1 MTDNDQK
8 MMILGMV
15 ASQGIARGP
24 AFVCPCV
31 EDNVIRRRTMS
42 DDEITQEISRFE
54 KALSE
59 AESEILNLQTGIRD
73 NLGDEEAAILEAQ
86 SLFLYDQGLR
96 DEIISRCRDEK
107 INVEAAVSDIAAK
120 WDVAFDRIE
129 SPFFRDRAADLRDV
143 TRRILDRLFHAE
155 EKRDRVPT
163 EPHIVVVRE
172 LYPTVLASLD
182 KRQVLGLIAE
192 TGGPTAHAVILARS
206 MGIPTLIYVENATT
220 RIKRDNHVIL
230 DGFSGRVFINPTE
243 SLNLEYEKFVSNIEA
258 HQQSLREEV
267 DLPTITTD
275 GVEIKL
281 NVNVGKVADARA
293 AANVRADGIGLYR
306 TEFVFLVQDHPPTE
320 EEQLDLYRK
329 TCDEMQSKE
338 VVIRVL
344 DMGSDKILPYFPLS
358 PESNPSL
365 GHRGTRLMLRHP
377 EILRPQLRA
386 ILRLSATH
394 PVSVL
399 FPMIGDV
406 EAIVE
411 SKRFVKSVQAELGA
425 EGQPFNPEIRVGAM
439 IETPAAAILAKW
451 IARESDFLSI
461 GTNDLIQYFLTS
473 DRTNTEMSSYYEP
486 VHPAVIQILKSVIDA
501 ANAEKREVSLCGE
514 MAGSPAYT
522 ELLLGLGLRSLSV
535 APNELLE
542 VKRVVRSLTMTR
554 ATERSEQILQKRMVR
569 EIKAIISEDSA
580 MMLTGDRE

>member
-1 MTDNDQK
+1 MIGNQQK
-8 MMILGMV
+8 AMILGMV

-24 AFVCPCV
+24 AFVCPCI
-31 EDNVIRRRTMS
+31 EDNVIRRRTIS
-42 DDEITQEISRFE
+42 DDEISQEISRFE
-54 KALSE
+54 RALSE
-59 AESEILNLQTGIRD
+59 AESEILNLQTEIRE
-73 NLGDEEAAILEAQ
+73 NLGDGDAAILEAQ

-96 DEIISRCRDEK
+96 DEIISRCREEK
-107 INVEAAVSDIAAK
+107 INVEAAVSDVAAN
-120 WDVAFDRIE
+120 WDAAFGRIE
-129 SPFFRDRAADLRDV
+129 SPYFRDRAADLRDV
-143 TRRILDRLFHAE
+143 TRRILDRLFD
-155 EKRDRVPT
+155 EKQRRDHGPS

-172 LYPTVLASLD
+172 LYPTILASLD

-206 MGIPTLIYVENATT
+206 MGIPTLINVDSATT
-220 RIKRDNHVIL
+220 VIKRDDQVIL
-230 DGFSGRVFINPTE
+230 DGFSGRVFINPSE
-243 SLNLEYEKFVSNIEA
+243 SLNLEYEKIVSNIEA

-267 DLPTITTD
+267 NLPAITTD

-281 NVNVGKVADARA
+281 NVNVGKVADATA

-329 TCDEMQSKE
+329 TCDEMQLKE

-358 PESNPSL
+358 QESNPSL

-399 FPMIGDV
+399 FPMIVDV

-411 SKRFVKSVQAELGA
+411 SKRIVKSVQAELQA
-425 EGQPFNPEIRVGAM
+425 EGRPFNPEIRVGAM
-439 IETPAAAILAKW
+439 IETPAAAILGKW

-501 ANAEKREVSLCGE
+501 ANAENKEVSLCGE
-514 MAGSPAYT
+514 MAGNPAYT

-535 APNELLE
+535 TPSELLE
-542 VKRVVRSLTMTR
+542 LKRVIRSLTMTR
-554 ATERSEQILQKRMVR
+554 ATERSKHILQKTMVS
-569 EIKAIISEDSA
+569 EIKAILSENSP
-580 MMLTGDRE
+580 MMVTGDRE